1 MNDIENELKT
11 LVLEYHSAIH
21 YSEYLKQNMT
31 SVKIALDAWLK
42 EEEIREKIFAKIDE
56 LVSALQAASQ

>member
-1 MNDIENELKT
+1 MNDIENELKN

-31 SVKIALDAWLK
+31 DIKIALDAWLK
-42 EEEIREKIFAKIDE
+42 EEEIRKKIFAKIDE